1 MTEPSGR
8 RRRRRAS
15 RGSGGS
21 GRSSW
26 TSRGRRS
33 LVAVGVISVIVLA
46 AVGLSIALGGGGAGP
61 ASSPTQPAESSGLP
75 LVPVGPT
82 LDTSFPPV
90 VTASP
95 APSLN
100 PSPTPG
106 PGVRAD
112 RIQIERLGI
121 DLPIVEGDGIDAPLG
136 KAAHYPGT
144 GWPDA
149 GTNIYLYGH
158 ARTGMFLALW
168 DVAVGDEVVL
178 TLVDGTQ
185 RTYVVG
191 EVIPEVPWNALTYL
205 DPTPT
210 EQLTLQTSTSYHA
223 TSPRFIAIAYPT
235 P

>member
-8 RRRRRAS
+8 HRRRRAS

-21 GRSSW
+21 GTSGWS
-26 TSRGRRS
+26 SRGRRS
-33 LVAVGVISVIVLA
+33 LVAVGVISIIVIVA
-46 AVGLSIALGGGGAGP
+46 AGLSIALGGGGAGP
-61 ASSPTQPAESSGLP
+61 SGSPSQPADTSGLP
-75 LVPVGPT
+75 LVSVGPT
-82 LDTSFPPV
+82 PDGSLPPV

-95 APSLN
+95 APS
-100 PSPTPG
+100 PSLTPG
-106 PGVRAD
+106 PGIRAE

-168 DVAVGDEVVL
+168 DVAVGDQVVL
-178 TLVDGTQ
+178 TLVDGTP

-210 EQLTLQTSTSYHA
+210 EQLTLQTSTSYQA

>member
-1 MTEPSGR
+1 V
-8 RRRRRAS
+8 AS
-15 RGSGGS
+15 RGG
-21 GRSSW
+21 
-26 TSRGRRS
+26 RS
-33 LVAVGVISVIVLA
+33 LVAVAVISVVVIVAAGLA
-46 AVGLSIALGGGGAGP
+46 IALSGGGAGP
-61 ASSPTQPAESSGLP
+61 AGSPTPFTNTSDLP
-75 LVPVGPT
+75 LVTPRPT
-82 LDTSFPPV
+82 IVASLPPV

-95 APSLN
+95 APS
-100 PSPTPG
+100 PSLTPG
-106 PGVRAD
+106 PGIRAE

-168 DVAVGDEVVL
+168 DVAVGDQVVL
-178 TLVDGTQ
+178 TLVDGTE
-185 RTYVVG
+185 RTYVVA

-210 EQLTLQTSTSYHA
+210 EQLTLQTSTSYQA
-223 TSPRFIAIAYPT
+223 TSPRFIAIAHPT